1 MQMRRAPRVA
11 PRNLS
16 DAVLATN
23 ALNEFMT
30 KTRRVEGESGRKRTG
45 AIKWRQH
52 SHGDRSTA
60 GMATA
65 PESTGDGA
73 LLTVK

>member
-1 MQMRRAPRVA
+1 MHRAPQVA

-45 AIKWRQH
+45 AINGGSIPMVTDRLQEWQQH
-52 SHGDRSTA
+52 QSQPE
-60 GMATA
+60 MALS
-65 PESTGDGA
+65 P
-73 LLTVK
+73 L